1 VINLPIP
8 LESFFFP
15 LVNFIP
21 DDPSFLLLSNLNQTT
36 NQMNNTFKIGLTAI
50 SIAILGILPEAY
62 SQKKMSA
69 KQIDALK
76 QEAAML
82 VGQDAKMSQV
92 MVDKIFSFAE
102 LGFQE
107 VESSKYLTGILEQN
121 GFTVETG
128 VSGIPTAWF
137 ATWKNGD
144 GPVIALGSD
153 VDNIPKASQY
163 PGVAYHKPIVDGAP
177 GHGEGHNAG
186 IPLNI
191 TAALAVKKIME
202 RENIGGTLILWPGI
216 AEELVAAKAWYTR
229 DGLFDDV
236 DICIFTHVGDN
247 LGVSYG
253 QASGTGLISVEY
265 TFSGEAAHSAGSPW
279 RGRSAL
285 DAAELMNVGWN
296 YKREHLDPLKRSHSI
311 FTDAGDQ
318 PNVVPSKASI
328 WYYFRDV
335 KYDGIMEM
343 YEIANKMAEGAAL
356 MTNTEVTS
364 KILGTA
370 WPRHFNKVVAEKMYA
385 NILKVGL
392 PNWSAD
398 DQTLAKAV
406 QIEVKSKNIEGL
418 DTKLDTLRLPVKV
431 PISGGSDD
439 IGDVSWVV
447 PTVTLRFPSNIPGL
461 QGHHWSNAI
470 AMATPIAHKGVTAGA
485 KAEAMTILDFL
496 LQPEL
501 VDQAWDYFRNVQTK
515 EETYKPMITA
525 DDMPPIYLNTTIM
538 NQYRPLLEK
547 FYYDET
553 KYGTYLEQLG
563 VTYPTLKK

>member
-1 VINLPIP
+1 MRKKI
-8 LESFFFP
+8 
-15 LVNFIP
+15 
-21 DDPSFLLLSNLNQTT
+21 LLSLVLA
-36 NQMNNTFKIGLTAI
+36 G
-50 SIAILGILPEAY
+50 GICLSAFP
-62 SQKKMSA
+62 QKKYTP
-69 KQIDALK
+69 KQIEALK
-76 QEAAML
+76 TEAA
-82 VGQDAKMSQV
+82 QIIQANHKQSQV

-121 GFTVETG
+121 GFTIERG

-137 ATWKNGD
+137 ATWENGE

-163 PGVAYHKPIVDGAP
+163 PGVAYHKPMVEGAP
-177 GHGEGHNAG
+177 GHGEGHNSG

-191 TAALAVKKIME
+191 TAALAVKQIME
-202 RENIGGTLILWPGI
+202 RENIGGTLVLWPGI
-216 AEELVAAKAWYTR
+216 AEELVAAKAWFTR
-229 DGLFDDV
+229 DGKFDGV
-236 DICIFTHVGDN
+236 DICIFTHVANN

-265 TFSGEAAHSAGSPW
+265 TFSGEAAHSAGAPW
-279 RGRSAL
+279 RGKSAA
-285 DAAELMNVGWN
+285 DAAELMNIGWN
-296 YKREHLDPLKRSHSI
+296 YKREHLHPLKRSHSVI
-311 FTDAGDQ
+311 TDGGDQ

-343 YEIANKMAEGAAL
+343 YAQANDIAKGAAL
-356 MTNTEVTS
+356 MTGTTMTS
-364 KILGTA
+364 KVVGTA
-370 WPRHFNKVVAEKMYA
+370 WPRHFNKTIAETMYQ

-392 PNWSAD
+392 PTWDEN

-406 QIEVKSKNIEGL
+406 QKELGSKEDGL
-418 DTKLDTLRLPVKV
+418 PTKLDTLGLPVKE

-447 PTVTLRFPSNIPGL
+447 PTVTLRYPSNIPGL
-461 QGHHWSNAI
+461 PGHHWSNAI

-496 LQPEL
+496 LKPEL
-501 VDQAWDYFRNVQTK
+501 VDQAWDYFKNVQTE

-525 DDMPPIYLNTTIM
+525 EDAPPIYLNEGIM
-538 NQYRPLLEK
+538 KQFRPQLEK

-553 KYGTYLEQLG
+553 KYDTYLEQLG
-563 VTYPTLKK
+563 VTYPTVKKD